1 MLKLLGKPNTFFISF
16 SSKPIMEVS
25 QKPVLKGGE
34 FIIKPTEAQDVFT
47 PADFT
52 EEQNYM
58 HQTCLDF
65 VQTEVQP
72 LLERLDNHE
81 EGLMRGLMEKAG
93 QLGLFGVSIPEQ
105 YGGLDMDFPTALRV
119 TEGVGG
125 GHSFPV
131 AFAAHTGIAMLPI
144 LYFGNEEQKAKYLP
158 GLTSGE
164 LMGAYCLTEPG
175 SGSDALS
182 AKTKAMP
189 TADGSGYVLN
199 GQKMWITN
207 GGFADVY
214 IVFAQVDGDK
224 FTGFIVERNTPGLS
238 LGNEEHKMGI
248 RGSSTRQVFLSDCTV
263 PKENV
268 LGEIGKGHLIAF
280 NVLNIGRIKL
290 AAACLGAT
298 KMAASLSVK
307 YANERVQFKLP
318 ISKFGAIRHKLAEQA
333 IRIYAVES
341 AIYRAGSDIFRME
354 QQLLAEGKGHNE
366 ALLGAARE
374 FAVECAILK
383 VEGSEV
389 LDYVVDE
396 GVQIYGGYGF
406 SADYP
411 MDRAY
416 RDSRINR
423 IFEGTNEINRMLAVD
438 MILKKGLKG
447 ELDLM
452 GPAQAVQQELLSI
465 PSLGE
470 SDDSLFAKE
479 KKIIANLKKAVL
491 MVAGTAVQKYTATL
505 AKEQEV
511 LMNIA
516 DMAIKTYTAESVLL
530 RVEKEMATKGEE
542 AMSRELD
549 MARVYLYDAVDLVD
563 KAAKDAIASM
573 TEGDE
578 QRLLAMG
585 LKRFTK
591 AELFNSKEARRRV
604 AAGLI
609 EANEYVY

>member
-1 MLKLLGKPNTFFISF
+1 
-16 SSKPIMEVS
+16 METTQQAS
-25 QKPVLKGGE
+25 LKGGE
-34 FIIKPTEAQDVFT
+34 FIIKPTDAQSVFT

-52 EEQNYM
+52 EEQVMM
-58 HQTCLDF
+58 HQTCIDF
-65 VQTEVQP
+65 VAAEVTP

-81 EGLMRGLMEKAG
+81 EGLMRGLMQKAG
-93 QLGLFGVSIPEQ
+93 ELGLFGVSIPEQ
-105 YGGLDMDFPTALRV
+105 FGGLDMDFTTALRV

-144 LYFGNEEQKAKYLP
+144 LYFGNDEQKAKYLP
-158 GLTSGE
+158 GLTDGS

-175 SGSDALS
+175 SGSDALG
-182 AKTKAMP
+182 AKTKAILNAEG
-189 TADGSGYVLN
+189 THYVLN

-207 GGFADVY
+207 AGFADVF
-214 IVFAQVDGDK
+214 IVFAQIDGDK
-224 FTGFIVERNTPGLS
+224 FTGFIVDKDTPGLT

-248 RGSSTRQVFLSDCTV
+248 KGSSTRQVFLTDAQV

-290 AAACLGAT
+290 AAACLGAA
-298 KMAASLSVK
+298 KGAATQSVK
-307 YANERVQFKLP
+307 YANERVQFKMP
-318 ISKFGAIRHKLAEQA
+318 ISKFGAIRYKLAQQA
-333 IRIYAVES
+333 IRLYAVES
-341 AIYRAGSDIFRME
+341 AIYRAGADIYRME
-354 QQLLAEGKGHNE
+354 QQLLAEGKGTNE

-396 GVQIYGGYGF
+396 GVQIFGGYGF

-423 IFEGTNEINRMLAVD
+423 IFEGTNEINRLLAVD

-447 ELDLM
+447 EIDLM
-452 GPAQAVQQELLSI
+452 GPAQAVQQELMSI
-465 PSLGE
+465 PSMSQDEETG
-470 SDDSLFAKE
+470 LFSKE
-479 KKIIANLKKAVL
+479 MKILANLKKVIL
-491 MVAGTAVQKYTATL
+491 MVAGSAVQKFTATL
-505 AKEQEV
+505 AKEQEL

-516 DMAIKTYTAESVLL
+516 DMSIKVYIAESTIL
-530 RVEKEMATKGEE
+530 RVEKEASVKGEE
-542 AMSRELD
+542 AMSVEAD
-549 MARVYLYDAVDLVD
+549 IARVYLADAVDLVE
-563 KAAKDAIASM
+563 KAAKDAIGSM
-573 TEGDE
+573 AEGDE
-578 QRLLAMG
+578 QRLLLMG

-591 AELFNSKEARRRV
+591 TELINVKESRRRI
-604 AAGLI
+604 AAKLI
-609 EANEYVY
+609 TANEYAV

>member
-1 MLKLLGKPNTFFISF
+1 
-16 SSKPIMEVS
+16 METTQQAS
-25 QKPVLKGGE
+25 LKGGE
-34 FIIKPTEAQDVFT
+34 FIIKPTDAQTVFT

-65 VQTEVQP
+65 VKAEVEP

-105 YGGLDMDFPTALRV
+105 YGGLDMDFTTALRV

-144 LYFGNEEQKAKYLP
+144 LYFGNDEQKAKYLP

-175 SGSDALS
+175 SGSDALG
-182 AKTKAMP
+182 AKTKAVLNAEG
-189 TADGSGYVLN
+189 THYVLN

-207 GGFADVY
+207 AGFADVF
-214 IVFAQVDGDK
+214 IVFAQIDGDK
-224 FTGFIVERNTPGLS
+224 FTGFIVEKGTPGLT

-248 RGSSTRQVFLSDCTV
+248 KGSSTRQVFLADALV
-263 PKENV
+263 PKENI

-318 ISKFGAIRHKLAEQA
+318 ISKFGAIRHKLAQQA

-341 AIYRAGSDIFRME
+341 AIYRAGSDIYRME
-354 QQLLAEGKGHNE
+354 QQLMAEGKGSNE

-374 FAVECAILK
+374 YAVECAILK

-396 GVQIYGGYGF
+396 GVQVYGGYGF

-423 IFEGTNEINRMLAVD
+423 IFEGTNEINRLLAVD

-447 ELDLM
+447 EIDLM
-452 GPAQAVQQELLSI
+452 GPAQAVQQELMSI
-465 PSLGE
+465 PSLSQDEETG
-470 SDDSLFAKE
+470 LFSKE
-479 KKIIANLKKAVL
+479 YKTIANLKKAVL
-491 MVAGTAVQKYTATL
+491 MVAGSAVQKFTATL
-505 AKEQEV
+505 AKEQEL

-516 DMAIKTYTAESVLL
+516 DMAIKTYIAESTLL
-530 RVEKEMATKGEE
+530 RVEKEAGVKGEE
-542 AMSRELD
+542 AMAAQID
-549 MARVYLYDAVDLVD
+549 IARVYLADAVDIVE
-563 KAAKDAIASM
+563 KAAKDAIGSM
-573 TEGDE
+573 AEGDE
-578 QRLLAMG
+578 QRLLLMG

-591 AELFNSKEARRRV
+591 TELLNVKESRRRI
-604 AAGLI
+604 AAKLI
-609 EANEYVY
+609 EANEYAF

>member
-1 MLKLLGKPNTFFISF
+1 
-16 SSKPIMEVS
+16 MEVTN
-25 QKPVLKGGE
+25 QLVKGGE
-34 FIIKPTEAQDVFT
+34 FIIKETDAQDVFT
-47 PADFT
+47 PADFS
-52 EEQNYM
+52 EEQNMM
-58 HQTCLDF
+58 HQTALDF
-65 VQTEVQP
+65 VEKEVQP

-105 YGGLDMDFPTALRV
+105 YGGLDMDFPTSLRV

-144 LYFGNEEQKAKYLP
+144 LYFGNDEQKAKYLP
-158 GLTSGE
+158 GLTNGE

-175 SGSDALS
+175 SGSDALG

-189 TADGSGYVLN
+189 TEDGEHYVLN

-207 GGFADVY
+207 GGFADVF

-224 FTGFIVERNTPGLS
+224 FTGFIVEKNTPGLS

-248 RGSSTRQVFLSDCTV
+248 KGSSTRQVFLSDVKV
-263 PKENV
+263 PKSAV

-280 NVLNIGRIKL
+280 NILNIGRIKL

-298 KMAASLSVK
+298 KMAATLSVK

-318 ISKFGAIRHKLAEQA
+318 ISKFGAIKYKLAQQA
-333 IRIYAVES
+333 VRIYAVES
-341 AIYRAGSDIFRME
+341 AIYRAGMDIFRME
-354 QQLLAEGKGHNE
+354 QELLSKGQSHNE

-438 MILKKGLKG
+438 MILKKAMKG

-452 GPAQAVQQELLSI
+452 GPAQAVQQELMAI
-465 PSLGE
+465 PDFNLEEETG
-470 SDDSLFAKE
+470 LFAAE
-479 KKIIANLKKAVL
+479 KKTIAKLKKAIL
-491 MVAGTAVQKYTATL
+491 MVAGTAVQKYMNSL

-516 DMAIKTYTAESVLL
+516 DMAIKVYTAESTLL
-530 RVEKEMATKGEE
+530 RVEKEAATKGEE
-542 AMSRELD
+542 AVSTQID
-549 MARVYLYDAVDLVD
+549 IARVYLYDTVDQVN
-563 KAAKDAIASM
+563 KFGKDAIGTM

-591 AELFNSKEARRRV
+591 ADLYNAKEARRRI
-604 AAGLI
+604 ADHLI
-609 EANEYVY
+609 AANEYTY

>member
-1 MLKLLGKPNTFFISF
+1 
-16 SSKPIMEVS
+16 MEVS
-25 QKPVLKGGE
+25 QKAVVKGGE
-34 FIIKPTEAQDVFT
+34 FIIKSTDAQDVFT
-47 PADFT
+47 PADFS
-52 EEQNYM
+52 EEQRLMY
-58 HQTCLDF
+58 QTCLDF
-65 VQTEVQP
+65 VAQEVTP

-93 QLGLFGVSIPEQ
+93 QQGLFGVSIPEQ
-105 YGGLDMDFPTALRV
+105 FGGLDMDFPTALRV

-131 AFAAHTGIAMLPI
+131 AFAAHTGIAMLPV
-144 LYFGNEEQKAKYLP
+144 LYFGNDAQKEKYLP
-158 GLTSGE
+158 GLTDGT

-175 SGSDALS
+175 SGSDALG
-182 AKTKAMP
+182 AKTKAVLNVEG
-189 TADGSGYVLN
+189 THYVLN

-207 GGFADVY
+207 AGFADVF
-214 IVFAQVDGDK
+214 IVFAKIDGEK
-224 FTGFIVERNTPGLS
+224 FTGFIVDKNTPGLS

-248 RGSSTRQVFLSDCTV
+248 KGSSTRQVFFSDAQV

-290 AAACLGAT
+290 AAACLGGA
-298 KMAASLSVK
+298 KGAAIQSVK

-318 ISKFGAIRHKLAEQA
+318 ISKFGAIRYKLAQQA
-333 IRIYAVES
+333 IRMYAVES
-341 AIYRAGSDIFRME
+341 AIYRAGDDIYRME
-354 QQLLAEGKGHNE
+354 QRLLAEGKGSNE

-374 FAVECAILK
+374 FAVECAMLK

-396 GVQIYGGYGF
+396 GVQIFGGYGF

-447 ELDLM
+447 EIDLM
-452 GPAQAVQQELLSI
+452 GPAQAVQQELLAI
-465 PSLGE
+465 PNMGE
-470 SDDSLFAKE
+470 SDDSLFAAE
-479 KKIIANLKKAVL
+479 KKAIAGLKKAIL
-491 MVAGTAVQKYTATL
+491 MVAGTAVQKYTTTL

-511 LMNIA
+511 LTNIA
-516 DMAIKTYTAESVLL
+516 DMAIKTYVAESTLL
-530 RVEKEMATKGEE
+530 RVEKETFVKGEE
-542 AMSRELD
+542 ALSRELD
-549 MARVYLYDAVDLVD
+549 MARVYLSDTIDLVE
-563 KAAKDAIASM
+563 KAGKEAIASM

-578 QRLLAMG
+578 QRLLSMG

-591 AELFNSKEARRRV
+591 ADLFNVKDARRRV

-609 EANEYVY
+609 EANDYIY

>member
-1 MLKLLGKPNTFFISF
+1 
-16 SSKPIMEVS
+16 MEATHHAV
-25 QKPVLKGGE
+25 KGGE
-34 FIIKPTEAQDVFT
+34 FIIKATEAQDVFT

-52 EEQNYM
+52 EEQNFMY
-58 HQTCLDF
+58 QTCLDF
-65 VQTEVQP
+65 VQAEVQP
-72 LLERLDNHE
+72 VLERLDNHE
-81 EGLMRGLMEKAG
+81 EGLMRSIMEKAG
-93 QLGLFGVSIPEQ
+93 GLGLFGVSVPEE
-105 YGGLDMDFPTALRV
+105 YGGLNMDFPTSLRV

-131 AFAAHTGIAMLPI
+131 AFAAHTGIALLPI
-144 LYFGNEEQKAKYLP
+144 LFFGNDEQKAKYLP
-158 GLTSGE
+158 GLTSGA

-175 SGSDALS
+175 SGSDALG
-182 AKTKAMP
+182 AKTKAVLNAEG
-189 TADGSGYVLN
+189 THYVLN

-207 GGFADVY
+207 AGFADVF
-214 IVFAQVDGDK
+214 IVFAKIDGEQ
-224 FTGFIVERNTPGLS
+224 FTGFIVEKNTPGLS

-248 RGSSTRQVFLSDCTV
+248 KGSSTRQVFLSDALV

-307 YANERVQFKLP
+307 YANERMQFKLP

-341 AIYRAGSDIFRME
+341 AIYRAGMDIHNTE

-389 LDYVVDE
+389 LDFVVDE

-452 GPAQAVQQELLSI
+452 GPAQAVQQELMAI
-465 PSLGE
+465 PSFGE
-470 SDDSLFAKE
+470 SDDAPFAAE

-491 MVAGTAVQKYTATL
+491 MVAGTAVQKYMNSL

-516 DMAIKTYTAESVLL
+516 DMAIKTYVAESTLL
-530 RVEKEMATKGEE
+530 RVEKEIATKGEE

-549 MARVYLYDAVDLVD
+549 MARVYLYDAVDLVE
-563 KAAKDAIASM
+563 KAGKDAIASM
-573 TEGDE
+573 AEGDE

-591 AELFNSKEARRRV
+591 AELFNSKEARRRI

>member
-1 MLKLLGKPNTFFISF
+1 
-16 SSKPIMEVS
+16 MEVTQQAS
-25 QKPVLKGGE
+25 LKGGE
-34 FIIKPTEAQDVFT
+34 FIIKPTDAQSVFT

-52 EEQNYM
+52 EEQNMM
-58 HQTCLDF
+58 HQTCIDF
-65 VQTEVQP
+65 VQTEVTP

-93 QLGLFGVSIPEQ
+93 QLGLFGVSVPEQ
-105 YGGLDMDFPTALRV
+105 FGGLDMDFPTALRV

-131 AFAAHTGIAMLPI
+131 AFAAHTGIALLPI
-144 LYFGNEEQKAKYLP
+144 LYFGNDEQKAKYLP
-158 GLTSGE
+158 GLTDGT

-175 SGSDALS
+175 SGSDALG
-182 AKTKAMP
+182 AKTKAILNAEG
-189 TADGSGYVLN
+189 THYVLN

-207 GGFADVY
+207 AGFADVF
-214 IVFAQVDGDK
+214 IVFAQIDGDK
-224 FTGFIVERNTPGLS
+224 FTGFIVERSTPGLS

-248 RGSSTRQVFLSDCTV
+248 KGSSTRQVFLTDAQV

-290 AAACLGAT
+290 AAACLGAA
-298 KMAASLSVK
+298 KGAATQSVQ
-307 YANERVQFKLP
+307 YANERVQFKMP
-318 ISKFGAIRHKLAEQA
+318 ISKFGAIRYKLAQQA
-333 IRIYAVES
+333 IRLYAVES
-341 AIYRAGSDIFRME
+341 AIYRAGADIYRME
-354 QQLLAEGKGHNE
+354 QQLMAEGKGSNE

-374 FAVECAILK
+374 FAVECALLK

-423 IFEGTNEINRMLAVD
+423 IFEGTNEINRLLAVD

-447 ELDLM
+447 EIDLM

-465 PSLGE
+465 PSMSQDEETG
-470 SDDSLFAKE
+470 LFSKE
-479 KKIIANLKKAVL
+479 LKTIANLKKAIL
-491 MVAGTAVQKYTATL
+491 MVAGSAVQKFTATL
-505 AKEQEV
+505 AKEQEL

-516 DMAIKTYTAESVLL
+516 DMSIKVYIAESTLL
-530 RVEKEMATKGEE
+530 RVEKEASAKGEE
-542 AMSRELD
+542 AMAVEAD
-549 MARVYLYDAVDLVD
+549 IARVYLADAVDIVE
-563 KAAKDAIASM
+563 KAAKDAIGSM
-573 TEGDE
+573 AEGDE
-578 QRLLAMG
+578 QRLLLMG

-591 AELFNSKEARRRV
+591 TELLNVKESRRRI
-604 AAGLI
+604 AAKLI
-609 EANEYVY
+609 TANEYAV

>member
-1 MLKLLGKPNTFFISF
+1 
-16 SSKPIMEVS
+16 MEVS
-25 QKPVLKGGE
+25 NKLRKGGE
-34 FIIKPTEAQDVFT
+34 FIIKETDAQDVFT
-47 PADFT
+47 PAEFT
-52 EEQNYM
+52 EEQNMMY
-58 HQTCLDF
+58 QTCLDF
-65 VQTEVQP
+65 VTSEVYP
-72 LLERLDNHE
+72 LLDRLDNHE
-81 EGLMRGLMEKAG
+81 EGLMAGLMKKAG
-93 QLGLFGVSIPEQ
+93 ELGLFGVSMPAE
-105 YGGLDMDFPTALRV
+105 YGGYDMDFNTALRV

-144 LYFGNEEQKAKYLP
+144 LYFGNEEQKTKYLP
-158 GLTSGE
+158 KLTSGE
-164 LMGAYCLTEPG
+164 WAGAYCLTEPG
-175 SGSDALS
+175 SGSDALG
-182 AKTKAMP
+182 AKTKAIL
-189 TADGSGYVLN
+189 TEDGQSYVLN

-207 GGFADVY
+207 AGFAEVF

-224 FTGFIVERNTPGLS
+224 FTGFIVERNTPGLTF
-238 LGNEEHKMGI
+238 GPEEHKMGI
-248 RGSSTRQVFLSDCTV
+248 RGSSTRQVFLSDVTV

-280 NVLNIGRIKL
+280 NILNIGRIKL
-290 AAACLGAT
+290 AAACLGAS
-298 KMAASLSVK
+298 KMALNLSIK

-333 IRIYAVES
+333 IRVYAAES
-341 AIYRAGSDIFRME
+341 AIYRAGMDIYRME
-354 QQLLAEGKGHNE
+354 QELLSQGKSSNE

-374 FAVECAILK
+374 FAVECAMLK

-389 LDYVVDE
+389 LDFVCDE
-396 GVQIYGGYGF
+396 GVQIFGGYGF

-452 GPAQAVQQELLSI
+452 GPAQAVQQELLAI
-465 PSLGE
+465 PDFAE
-470 SDDSLFAKE
+470 ADDSLFGAE
-479 KKIIANLKKAVL
+479 KKIIANLKKAIL
-491 MVAGTAVQKYTATL
+491 MVAGTAVQKYMNSL

-516 DMAIKTYTAESVLL
+516 DMSIKVYTAESTLL
-530 RVEKEMATKGEE
+530 RVEKEISLKNEGAL
-542 AMSRELD
+542 ANQID
-549 MARVYLYDAVDLVD
+549 IARVYLADTIDLVT
-563 KAAKDAIASM
+563 KSAKDAIAAM

-578 QRLLAMG
+578 QRLLATG

-591 AELFNSKEARRRV
+591 AELFNTKEARRRI
-604 AAGLI
+604 AAAMI

>member
-1 MLKLLGKPNTFFISF
+1 
-16 SSKPIMEVS
+16 MEVTN
-25 QKPVLKGGE
+25 KLTKGGE
-34 FIIKPTEAQDVFT
+34 FIIKETDAQEVFT
-47 PADFT
+47 PAEFS
-52 EEQNYM
+52 EEQRMMY
-58 HQTCLDF
+58 QTCLDF
-65 VQTEVQP
+65 VQTEVDP

-81 EGLMRGLMEKAG
+81 EGLLEGLMKKAG
-93 QLGLFGVSIPEQ
+93 ELGLFGVSIPEQ
-105 YGGLDMDFPTALRV
+105 YGGYDMDFNTALLV

-131 AFAAHTGIAMLPI
+131 AFAAHTGIGMLPI
-144 LYFGNEEQKAKYLP
+144 LYFGTQEQKDKYIP
-158 GLTSGE
+158 KLTSGE
-164 LMGAYCLTEPG
+164 WLGAYCLTEPG
-175 SGSDALS
+175 SGSDALGARS
-182 AKTKAMP
+182 KAVL
-189 TADGSGYVLN
+189 TEDGQSYVLN

-207 GGFADVY
+207 AGFAHVF

-224 FTGFIVERNTPGLS
+224 FTGFIVERGTPGLS
-238 LGNEEHKMGI
+238 FGNEEHKMGI
-248 RGSSTRQVFLSDCTV
+248 KGSSTRQVFLSDVKV

-280 NVLNIGRIKL
+280 NILNIGRIKL

-298 KMAASLSVK
+298 KRVVATSVK
-307 YANERVQFKLP
+307 YANERIQFKLP
-318 ISKFGAIRHKLAEQA
+318 ISKFGAIKYKLAQQA
-333 IRIYAVES
+333 IRTYAVES
-341 AIYRAGSDIFRME
+341 AIYRAGMDIYRME
-354 QQLLAEGKGHNE
+354 QELLSQGQSHNE

-438 MILKKGLKG
+438 MILKKAMKG

-452 GPAQAVQQELLSI
+452 GPAQAVQQELMAI
-465 PSLGE
+465 PDFSTEEETG
-470 SDDSLFAKE
+470 LFAAE
-479 KKIIANLKKAVL
+479 KKTLQKLKKAIL
-491 MVAGTAVQKYTATL
+491 MVAGTAVQKYMNSL

-516 DMAIKTYTAESVLL
+516 DMAIKVYTAESTLL
-530 RVEKEMATKGEE
+530 RVEKEAGTKGEE
-542 AMSRELD
+542 AVANQID
-549 MARVYLYDAVDLVD
+549 IARVYLYDTVDLVN
-563 KAAKDAIASM
+563 KAGKDAIASM

-591 AELFNSKEARRRV
+591 ADLFNAKEARRRI
-604 AAGLI
+604 ADAMI
-609 EANEYVY
+609 QANDYVY

>member
-1 MLKLLGKPNTFFISF
+1 
-16 SSKPIMEVS
+16 MEVTN
-25 QKPVLKGGE
+25 KLVKGGE
-34 FIIKPTEAQDVFT
+34 FIIKPTDAHDVFT
-47 PADFT
+47 PADFS
-52 EEQNYM
+52 EEQNMM
-58 HQTCLDF
+58 HQTALDF
-65 VQTEVQP
+65 VEKEVQP

-81 EGLMRGLMEKAG
+81 EGLMRSLMEKAG
-93 QLGLFGVSIPEQ
+93 ELGLFGVSIPEE
-105 YGGLDMDFPTALRV
+105 YGGLNMDFPTSLRV

-144 LYFGNEEQKAKYLP
+144 LYFGTEEQKQKYLP

-175 SGSDALS
+175 SGSDALG
-182 AKTKAMP
+182 AKTKAVL
-189 TADGSGYVLN
+189 TEDGEHYVLN

-207 GGFADVY
+207 GGFADVFV
-214 IVFAQVDGDK
+214 VFAKIDGEQ
-224 FTGFIVERNTPGLS
+224 FTGFIVEKTNPGLS

-248 RGSSTRQVFLSDCTV
+248 KGSSTRQVFLSDCKV
-263 PKENV
+263 PKSAV

-280 NVLNIGRIKL
+280 NILNIGRIKL
-290 AAACLGAT
+290 AAACLGAS
-298 KMAASLSVK
+298 KMAATLSVK

-318 ISKFGAIRHKLAEQA
+318 ISKFGAIKYKLAEQA

-341 AIYRAGSDIFRME
+341 AIYRGGMDIARME
-354 QQLLAEGKGHNE
+354 QELLGKGLSHNE

-396 GVQIYGGYGF
+396 GVQVYGGYGF

-452 GPAQAVQQELLSI
+452 GPAQAVQQELMAI
-465 PSLGE
+465 PDFGGDE
-470 SDDSLFAKE
+470 DNSLFAAE
-479 KKIIANLKKAVL
+479 LRTIAKLKKAIL
-491 MVAGTAVQKYTATL
+491 MVAGTAVQKYMNSL

-516 DMAIKTYTAESVLL
+516 DMAIKVYTAESTIL
-530 RVEKEMATKGEE
+530 RVQKEAGVKGEE
-542 AMSRELD
+542 AVAQQID
-549 MARVYLYDAVDLVD
+549 IARVYLSDTVDNVN
-563 KAAKDAIASM
+563 KFGKEAIASM

-578 QRLLAMG
+578 QRLLALG

-591 AELFNSKEARRRV
+591 ADLFNAKDARRRIADV
-604 AAGLI
+604 LI
-609 EANEYVY
+609 QANEYAF

>member
-1 MLKLLGKPNTFFISF
+1 
-16 SSKPIMEVS
+16 MEVTN
-25 QKPVLKGGE
+25 KLTKGGE
-34 FIIKPTEAQDVFT
+34 FIIKETDAQEVFT
-47 PADFT
+47 PAEFS
-52 EEQNYM
+52 EEQRMMY
-58 HQTCLDF
+58 QTCLDF
-65 VQTEVQP
+65 VQTEVDP

-81 EGLMRGLMEKAG
+81 EGLLEGLMKKAG
-93 QLGLFGVSIPEQ
+93 ELGLFGVSIPEQ
-105 YGGLDMDFPTALRV
+105 YGGYDMDFNTALLV

-131 AFAAHTGIAMLPI
+131 AFAAHTGIGMLPI
-144 LYFGNEEQKAKYLP
+144 LYFGTQEQKDKYIP
-158 GLTSGE
+158 KLTSGE
-164 LMGAYCLTEPG
+164 WLGAYCLTEPG
-175 SGSDALS
+175 SGSDALGARS
-182 AKTKAMP
+182 KAVL
-189 TADGSGYVLN
+189 TEDGESYVLN

-207 GGFADVY
+207 AGFAHVF

-224 FTGFIVERNTPGLS
+224 FTGFIVERGTPGLS
-238 LGNEEHKMGI
+238 FGNEEHKMGI
-248 RGSSTRQVFLSDCTV
+248 KGSSTRQVFLSDV
-263 PKENV
+263 KIPKENV

-280 NVLNIGRIKL
+280 NILNIGRIKL

-298 KMAASLSVK
+298 KRVVATSVK
-307 YANERVQFKLP
+307 YANERIQFKLP
-318 ISKFGAIRHKLAEQA
+318 ISKFGAIKYKLAQQA
-333 IRIYAVES
+333 IRTYAVES
-341 AIYRAGSDIFRME
+341 AIYRAGMDIHRME
-354 QQLLAEGKGHNE
+354 QELLSQGQSHNE

-438 MILKKGLKG
+438 MILKKAMKG

-452 GPAQAVQQELLSI
+452 GPAQAVQQELMAI
-465 PSLGE
+465 PDFNTEEETG
-470 SDDSLFAKE
+470 LFAAE
-479 KKIIANLKKAVL
+479 KKTLQKLKKAIL
-491 MVAGTAVQKYTATL
+491 MVAGTAVQKYMNSL

-516 DMAIKTYTAESVLL
+516 DMAIKVYTAESTLL
-530 RVEKEMATKGEE
+530 RVEKEAGTKGEE
-542 AMSRELD
+542 AVANQID
-549 MARVYLYDAVDLVD
+549 IARVYLYDTVDLVN
-563 KAAKDAIASM
+563 KAGKDAIASM

-591 AELFNSKEARRRV
+591 ADLFNAKEARRRI
-604 AAGLI
+604 ADAMI
-609 EANEYVY
+609 QANDYVY

>member
-1 MLKLLGKPNTFFISF
+1 
-16 SSKPIMEVS
+16 MEVT
-25 QKPVLKGGE
+25 QNAAAKGGE
-34 FIIKPTEAQDVFT
+34 FIIKQTDAQSVFT
-47 PADFT
+47 PADFN
-52 EEQNYM
+52 EEQNMM

-65 VQTEVQP
+65 VAQEVMP
-72 LLERLDNHE
+72 LVERLDNHE

-93 QLGLFGVSIPEQ
+93 QLGLFGVSVPAE
-105 YGGLDMDFPTALRV
+105 YGGLDMDFPTSLRV

-125 GHSFPV
+125 GPSFPV
-131 AFAAHTGIAMLPI
+131 AFAAHTGIALLPI
-144 LYFGNEEQKAKYLP
+144 LFFGNEEQKKKYVP
-158 GLTSGE
+158 GLTDGT

-175 SGSDALS
+175 SGSDALG
-182 AKTKAMP
+182 AKTKAVLNAEG
-189 TADGSGYVLN
+189 THYVLN

-207 GGFADVY
+207 AGFADVF

-224 FTGFIVERNTPGLS
+224 FTGFIVEKNTPGLS

-248 RGSSTRQVFLSDCTV
+248 KGSSTRQVFLSDCQV

-290 AAACLGAT
+290 AAACLGAS
-298 KMAASLSVK
+298 KMAATLSVK

-318 ISKFGAIRHKLAEQA
+318 ISKFGAIRHKLAQQA
-333 IRIYAVES
+333 IRIYAAES
-341 AIYRAGSDIFRME
+341 AIYRAGMDISRME
-354 QQLLAEGKGHNE
+354 HQLLAEGKSYNE

-423 IFEGTNEINRMLAVD
+423 IFEGTNEINRLLAVD

-452 GPAQAVQQELLSI
+452 GPAQAVQQELMSI
-465 PSLGE
+465 PSMGE
-470 SDDSLFAKE
+470 ADDSPFAAE
-479 KKIIANLKKAVL
+479 KKIIANLKKAVM
-491 MVAGTAVQKYTATL
+491 MVAGTAVQKYMNSL

-516 DMAIKTYTAESVLL
+516 DMAIKTYTAESTLL
-530 RVEKEMATKGEE
+530 RVEKEIGLKGEE
-542 AMSRELD
+542 ALSRELD
-549 MARVYLYDAVDLVD
+549 MARVYLYDTIDIVE
-563 KAAKDAIASM
+563 KAGKDAIASM

-591 AELFNSKEARRRV
+591 AELFNTKEARRRI

-609 EANEYVY
+609 EANEYMY

>member
-1 MLKLLGKPNTFFISF
+1 
-16 SSKPIMEVS
+16 MEVTQQAS
-25 QKPVLKGGE
+25 LKGGE
-34 FIIKPTEAQDVFT
+34 FIIKPTDAQSVFT

-52 EEQNYM
+52 EEQVMM
-58 HQTCLDF
+58 HQTCIDF
-65 VQTEVQP
+65 VAAEVTP
-72 LLERLDNHE
+72 LLDRLDNHE

-105 YGGLDMDFPTALRV
+105 FGGLDMDFPTALRV
-119 TEGVGG
+119 TEGLGG

-144 LYFGNEEQKAKYLP
+144 LYFGNDEQKAKYLP
-158 GLTSGE
+158 GLTDGT
-164 LMGAYCLTEPG
+164 LMGSYCLTEPG

-182 AKTKAMP
+182 AKTKAVLN
-189 TADGSGYVLN
+189 TEGTHYVLN

-207 GGFADVY
+207 GGFADVF

-224 FTGFIVERNTPGLS
+224 FTGFIVDRDTPGLS

-248 RGSSTRQVFLSDCTV
+248 KGSSTRQVFLSDCTV

-298 KMAASLSVK
+298 KMAATLSVK
-307 YANERVQFKLP
+307 YANERVQFKMP
-318 ISKFGAIRHKLAEQA
+318 ISKFGAIRYKLAQQA

-341 AIYRAGSDIFRME
+341 AIYRAGSDIYRME
-354 QQLLAEGKGHNE
+354 QQLLAEGKGTNE

-396 GVQIYGGYGF
+396 GVQIYGGYGY

-423 IFEGTNEINRMLAVD
+423 IFEGTNEINRLLAVD

-447 ELDLM
+447 EIDLM

-465 PSLGE
+465 PSMSQDEE
-470 SDDSLFAKE
+470 SGLFSKE
-479 KKIIANLKKAVL
+479 MKTIANLKKAIL
-491 MVAGTAVQKYTATL
+491 MVAGSAVQKFTATL
-505 AKEQEV
+505 AKEQEL

-516 DMAIKTYTAESVLL
+516 DMSIKVYIAESTLL
-530 RVEKEMATKGEE
+530 RVEKEASSKGEE
-542 AMSRELD
+542 AMAVEAD
-549 MARVYLYDAVDLVD
+549 IARVYLSDAVDTVE
-563 KAAKDAIASM
+563 KAAKDAIGSM
-573 TEGDE
+573 AEGDE
-578 QRLLAMG
+578 QRLLLMG

-591 AELFNSKEARRRV
+591 TELLNVKEARRRI
-604 AAGLI
+604 AAKLI
-609 EANEYVY
+609 TANEYAV

>member
-1 MLKLLGKPNTFFISF
+1 
-16 SSKPIMEVS
+16 MEVS
-25 QKPVLKGGE
+25 QKAVVKGGE
-34 FIIKPTEAQDVFT
+34 FIIKPTDAQDVFT
-47 PADFT
+47 PADFS
-52 EEQNYM
+52 EEQRLM

-65 VQTEVQP
+65 VAQEVTP

-93 QLGLFGVSIPEQ
+93 QQGLFGVSIPEQ
-105 YGGLDMDFPTALRV
+105 FGGLDMDFPTALRV

-144 LYFGNEEQKAKYLP
+144 LYFGTDAQKEKYLP
-158 GLTSGE
+158 GLTDGT

-175 SGSDALS
+175 SGSDALG
-182 AKTKAMP
+182 AKTKAVLNAEG
-189 TADGSGYVLN
+189 THYVLN

-207 GGFADVY
+207 AGFADVF
-214 IVFAQVDGDK
+214 IVFAKIDGEQ
-224 FTGFIVERNTPGLS
+224 FTGFIVDKNTPGLS

-248 RGSSTRQVFLSDCTV
+248 RGSSTRQVFFSDAQV

-290 AAACLGAT
+290 AAACLGGA
-298 KMAASLSVK
+298 KGAAIQSIK

-318 ISKFGAIRHKLAEQA
+318 ISKFGAIRYKLAQQA
-333 IRIYAVES
+333 IRMYAVES
-341 AIYRAGSDIFRME
+341 AIYRAGDDIYRME
-354 QQLLAEGKGHNE
+354 QRLLAEGKGSNE

-374 FAVECAILK
+374 FAVECAMLK

-396 GVQIYGGYGF
+396 GVQIFGGYGF

-447 ELDLM
+447 EIDLM
-452 GPAQAVQQELLSI
+452 GPAQAVQQELLAI
-465 PSLGE
+465 PSMGE
-470 SDDSLFAKE
+470 SDDSPFAAE
-479 KKIIANLKKAVL
+479 KKAIAGLKKAIL
-491 MVAGTAVQKYTATL
+491 MVAGTAVQKYMNSL

-511 LMNIA
+511 LTNIA
-516 DMAIKTYTAESVLL
+516 DMAIKTYVAESTLL
-530 RVEKEMATKGEE
+530 RVEKEIAAKGEE
-542 AMSRELD
+542 TLSRELD
-549 MARVYLYDAVDLVD
+549 MARVYLSDTIDIVERAG
-563 KAAKDAIASM
+563 KEAIASM

-578 QRLLAMG
+578 QRLLSMG

-591 AELFNSKEARRRV
+591 ADLFNVKDARRRV

-609 EANEYVY
+609 EANDYIY

>member
-1 MLKLLGKPNTFFISF
+1 
-16 SSKPIMEVS
+16 MEVTN
-25 QKPVLKGGE
+25 KLVKGGE
-34 FIIKPTEAQDVFT
+34 FIIKETAAQDVFT
-47 PADFT
+47 PADFS
-52 EEQNYM
+52 EEQNMM
-58 HQTCLDF
+58 HQTALDF
-65 VQTEVQP
+65 VEKEVQP

-93 QLGLFGVSIPEQ
+93 ELGLFGVSIPEQ
-105 YGGLDMDFPTALRV
+105 YGGLDMDFTTSLRV

-144 LYFGNEEQKAKYLP
+144 LYFGNEDQKAKYLP

-175 SGSDALS
+175 SGSDALG

-189 TADGSGYVLN
+189 TEDGEHYVLN

-207 GGFADVY
+207 GGFADVF

-248 RGSSTRQVFLSDCTV
+248 KGSSTRQVFLSDVKV
-263 PKENV
+263 PKSAV

-280 NVLNIGRIKL
+280 NILNIGRIKL

-298 KMAASLSVK
+298 KMAATLSVK

-318 ISKFGAIRHKLAEQA
+318 ISKFGAIKYKLAQQA
-333 IRIYAVES
+333 VRIYAVES
-341 AIYRAGSDIFRME
+341 AIYRAGMDIARME
-354 QQLLAEGKGHNE
+354 QELLAKGQSHNE

-396 GVQIYGGYGF
+396 GVQVYGGYGF

-438 MILKKGLKG
+438 MILKKAMKG

-452 GPAQAVQQELLSI
+452 GPAQAVQQELMAI
-465 PSLGE
+465 PDFNLEEETG
-470 SDDSLFAKE
+470 LFAAE
-479 KKIIANLKKAVL
+479 KKTIQKLKKAIL
-491 MVAGTAVQKYTATL
+491 MVAGTAVQKYMNSL

-516 DMAIKTYTAESVLL
+516 DMAIKVYTAESTLL
-530 RVEKEMATKGEE
+530 RVEKEAGVKGEE
-542 AMSRELD
+542 ALATQID
-549 MARVYLYDAVDLVD
+549 IARVYLYDTVDLVN
-563 KAAKDAIASM
+563 KFGKDAIASM

-591 AELFNSKEARRRV
+591 ADLYNAKDARRRIADV
-604 AAGLI
+604 LI
-609 EANEYVY
+609 AANEYVY

>member
-1 MLKLLGKPNTFFISF
+1 
-16 SSKPIMEVS
+16 MEVS
-25 QKPVLKGGE
+25 QKAVVKGGE

-47 PADFT
+47 PADFS
-52 EEQNYM
+52 EEQRLMY
-58 HQTCLDF
+58 QTCLDF
-65 VQTEVQP
+65 VAQEVTP

-81 EGLMRGLMEKAG
+81 EGLMRGLMVKAG
-93 QLGLFGVSIPEQ
+93 QQGLFGVSIPEQ
-105 YGGLDMDFPTALRV
+105 FGGLDMDFPTALRV

-144 LYFGNEEQKAKYLP
+144 LYFGTDAQKEKYLP
-158 GLTSGE
+158 GLTDGT

-175 SGSDALS
+175 SGSDALG
-182 AKTKAMP
+182 AKTKAVLNAEG
-189 TADGSGYVLN
+189 THYVLN

-207 GGFADVY
+207 AGFADVF
-214 IVFAQVDGDK
+214 IVFAKIDGEQ
-224 FTGFIVERNTPGLS
+224 FTGFIVDKNTPGLS

-248 RGSSTRQVFLSDCTV
+248 KGSSTRQVFFSDAQV

-290 AAACLGAT
+290 AAACLGGA
-298 KMAASLSVK
+298 KGAAIQSIK

-318 ISKFGAIRHKLAEQA
+318 ISKFGAIRYKLAQQA
-333 IRIYAVES
+333 IRMYAVES
-341 AIYRAGSDIFRME
+341 AIYRAGDDIYRME
-354 QQLLAEGKGHNE
+354 QRLLAEGKGSNE

-374 FAVECAILK
+374 FAVECAMLK

-396 GVQIYGGYGF
+396 GVQIFGGYGF

-452 GPAQAVQQELLSI
+452 GPAQAVQQELLAL
-465 PSLGE
+465 PGTGE
-470 SDDSLFAKE
+470 SDDSAFAAE
-479 KKIIANLKKAVL
+479 KKIIANLKKAIL

-516 DMAIKTYTAESVLL
+516 DMSIKTYVAESALL
-530 RVEKEMATKGEE
+530 RVEKEIATKGEG
-542 AMSRELD
+542 ALSRELD
-549 MARVYLYDAVDLVD
+549 MARVYLSDTIDIVE
-563 KAAKDAIASM
+563 KAAKEAIASM

-578 QRLLAMG
+578 QRLLVMG
-585 LKRFTK
+585 LRRFTK
-591 AELFNSKEARRRV
+591 ADLFNVKDARRRV

-609 EANEYVY
+609 EANDYIY

>member
-1 MLKLLGKPNTFFISF
+1 
-16 SSKPIMEVS
+16 MEVS
-25 QKPVLKGGE
+25 NKPVVKGGE

-47 PADFT
+47 PADFS
-52 EEQNYM
+52 EEQNMMY
-58 HQTCLDF
+58 QTCLDF
-65 VQTEVQP
+65 VATEVYP

-93 QLGLFGVSIPEQ
+93 QLGLFGVSVPEQ
-105 YGGLDMDFPTALRV
+105 FGGLDMDFPTALRV

-131 AFAAHTGIAMLPI
+131 AFAAHTGIALLPI
-144 LYFGNEEQKAKYLP
+144 LYFGTDAQKQQYIP
-158 GLTSGE
+158 GLTNGT

-175 SGSDALS
+175 SGSDALG
-182 AKTKAMP
+182 AKTKAVLNAEG
-189 TADGSGYVLN
+189 THYVLN

-207 GGFADVY
+207 AGFADVY
-214 IVFAQVDGDK
+214 IVFAKIDGDK
-224 FTGFIVERNTPGLS
+224 FTGFIVDRDTPGLS

-248 RGSSTRQVFLSDCTV
+248 KGSSTRQVFLTDAQV

-290 AAACLGAT
+290 AAACLGGA
-298 KMAASLSVK
+298 KMAANHSVK

-318 ISKFGAIRHKLAEQA
+318 IAKFGAIRFKLAQQA
-333 IRIYAVES
+333 IRMYAVES
-341 AIYRAGSDIFRME
+341 AIYRAGDDIYRME
-354 QQLLAEGKGHNE
+354 QQLMAEGKNANE

-374 FAVECAILK
+374 FAVECAMLK

-389 LDYVVDE
+389 LDYVTDE
-396 GVQIYGGYGF
+396 GVQIFGGYGF

-438 MILKKGLKG
+438 MILKKGMKG

-452 GPAQAVQQELLSI
+452 GPAQAVQQELLAI
-465 PSLGE
+465 PSMGE
-470 SDDSLFAKE
+470 SDDSPFAAE
-479 KKIIANLKKAVL
+479 KKIIAGLKKAIL
-491 MVAGTAVQKYTATL
+491 MVAGTAVQKYMNSL

-516 DMAIKTYTAESVLL
+516 DMSIKTYVAESTLL
-530 RVEKEMATKGEE
+530 RVEKEIAAKGEE
-542 AMSRELD
+542 ALSRQLD
-549 MARVYLYDAVDLVD
+549 MARVYLSDTIDQVEHFG
-563 KAAKDAIASM
+563 KEAIASM

-578 QRLLAMG
+578 QRLLAIG

-591 AELFNSKEARRRV
+591 PDMFNVKDARRRV

-609 EANEYVY
+609 EANEYCY

>member
-1 MLKLLGKPNTFFISF
+1 
-16 SSKPIMEVS
+16 MEVTN
-25 QKPVLKGGE
+25 KLVKGGE
-34 FIIKPTEAQDVFT
+34 FIIKETDAQDVFT
-47 PADFT
+47 PADFS
-52 EEQNYM
+52 EEQNMM
-58 HQTCLDF
+58 HQTALEF
-65 VQTEVQP
+65 VEKEVQP
-72 LLERLDNHE
+72 LLERLDDHE

-93 QLGLFGVSIPEQ
+93 ELGLFGVSIPEQ
-105 YGGLDMDFPTALRV
+105 YGGLDMDFTTSLRV

-144 LYFGNEEQKAKYLP
+144 LYFGNDEQKNKYLP
-158 GLTSGE
+158 GLTNGE

-175 SGSDALS
+175 SGSDALG
-182 AKTKAMP
+182 AKTKAIP
-189 TADGSGYVLN
+189 TEDGEHYVLN

-207 GGFADVY
+207 GGFADVF

-224 FTGFIVERNTPGLS
+224 FTGFIVERDTPGLS

-248 RGSSTRQVFLSDCTV
+248 KGSSTRQVFLSDVKV
-263 PKENV
+263 PKSAV

-280 NVLNIGRIKL
+280 NILNIGRIKL

-298 KMAASLSVK
+298 KMASTLSIK

-318 ISKFGAIRHKLAEQA
+318 ISKFGAIKFKLAQQA
-333 IRIYAVES
+333 VRIYAVES
-341 AIYRAGSDIFRME
+341 AIYRAGMDIARME
-354 QQLLAEGKGHNE
+354 QELLAKGQSHNE

-374 FAVECAILK
+374 FAVECAMLK

-396 GVQIYGGYGF
+396 GVQVYGGYGF

-438 MILKKGLKG
+438 MILKKAMKG

-452 GPAQAVQQELLSI
+452 GPAQAVQQELMAI
-465 PSLGE
+465 PDFNLEEETG
-470 SDDSLFAKE
+470 LFAVE
-479 KKIIANLKKAVL
+479 KKTIGKLKKAIL
-491 MVAGTAVQKYTATL
+491 MVAGTAVQKYMNSL

-516 DMAIKTYTAESVLL
+516 DMAIKVYTAESTLL
-530 RVEKEMATKGEE
+530 RVEKEAGVKGEE
-542 AMSRELD
+542 ALATQID
-549 MARVYLYDAVDLVD
+549 IARVYLYDTVDQVN
-563 KAAKDAIASM
+563 KFGKDAIGTM

-591 AELFNSKEARRRV
+591 ADLYNAKEARRRIADV
-604 AAGLI
+604 LI
-609 EANEYVY
+609 AANEYAY

>member
-1 MLKLLGKPNTFFISF
+1 
-16 SSKPIMEVS
+16 MEVTQQAS
-25 QKPVLKGGE
+25 LKGGE
-34 FIIKPTEAQDVFT
+34 FIIKPTDAQSVFT

-52 EEQNYM
+52 EEQVMM
-58 HQTCLDF
+58 HQTCIDF
-65 VQTEVQP
+65 VAAEVTP
-72 LLERLDNHE
+72 LLDRLDNHE

-105 YGGLDMDFPTALRV
+105 FGGLDMDFPTALRV
-119 TEGVGG
+119 TEGLGG

-144 LYFGNEEQKAKYLP
+144 LYFGNDEQKAKYLP
-158 GLTSGE
+158 GLTDGT
-164 LMGAYCLTEPG
+164 LMGSYCLTEPG

-182 AKTKAMP
+182 AKTKAVLNAEG
-189 TADGSGYVLN
+189 THYVLN

-207 GGFADVY
+207 AGFADVF
-214 IVFAQVDGDK
+214 IVFAQIDGDK

-248 RGSSTRQVFLSDCTV
+248 KGSSTRQVFLSDAQV

-298 KMAASLSVK
+298 KMAATLSVK
-307 YANERVQFKLP
+307 YANERVQFKMP
-318 ISKFGAIRHKLAEQA
+318 IAKFGAIRYKLAQQA

-341 AIYRAGSDIFRME
+341 AIYRAGSDIYRME
-354 QQLLAEGKGHNE
+354 QQLMAEGKGSNE

-396 GVQIYGGYGF
+396 GVQIYGGYGY

-423 IFEGTNEINRMLAVD
+423 IFEGTNEINRLLAVD

-447 ELDLM
+447 EIDLM

-465 PSLGE
+465 PSMSQDEETG
-470 SDDSLFAKE
+470 LFSKE
-479 KKIIANLKKAVL
+479 MKTIANLKKAIL
-491 MVAGTAVQKYTATL
+491 MIAGSAVQKFTATL
-505 AKEQEV
+505 AKEQEL

-516 DMAIKTYTAESVLL
+516 DMSIKVYIAESTLL
-530 RVEKEMATKGEE
+530 RVEKEASSKGEE
-542 AMSRELD
+542 AMAVEAD
-549 MARVYLYDAVDLVD
+549 IARVYLSDAVDIVE
-563 KAAKDAIASM
+563 KAGKDAIGSM
-573 TEGDE
+573 AEGDE
-578 QRLLAMG
+578 QRLLLMG

-591 AELFNSKEARRRV
+591 TELLNVKESRRRI
-604 AAGLI
+604 AAKLI
-609 EANEYVY
+609 ADNEYSL

>member
-1 MLKLLGKPNTFFISF
+1 
-16 SSKPIMEVS
+16 MEVTN
-25 QKPVLKGGE
+25 KLVKGGE
-34 FIIKPTEAQDVFT
+34 FIIKETDAQDIFT
-47 PADFT
+47 PADFS
-52 EEQNYM
+52 EEQNMM
-58 HQTCLDF
+58 HQTALDF
-65 VQTEVQP
+65 VEKEVQP

-105 YGGLDMDFPTALRV
+105 YGGLDMDFTTSLRV

-144 LYFGNEEQKAKYLP
+144 LYFGNEEQKNKYLP
-158 GLTSGE
+158 GLTNGE

-175 SGSDALS
+175 SGSDALG
-182 AKTKAMP
+182 AKTKAIP
-189 TADGSGYVLN
+189 TEDGEHYVLN

-207 GGFADVY
+207 GGFADVF

-248 RGSSTRQVFLSDCTV
+248 KGSSTRQVFLSDVKV
-263 PKENV
+263 PKSAV

-280 NVLNIGRIKL
+280 NILNIGRIKL

-298 KMAASLSVK
+298 KMASTLSIK

-318 ISKFGAIRHKLAEQA
+318 IAKFGAIKHKLAQQA

-341 AIYRAGSDIFRME
+341 AIYRAGMDIARME
-354 QQLLAEGKGHNE
+354 QELLSKGQSHNE

-374 FAVECAILK
+374 FAVECAMLK

-396 GVQIYGGYGF
+396 GVQVYGGYGF

-438 MILKKGLKG
+438 MILKKALKG

-452 GPAQAVQQELLSI
+452 GPAQAVQQELMAI
-465 PSLGE
+465 PDFNLEEETG
-470 SDDSLFAKE
+470 LFATE
-479 KKIIANLKKAVL
+479 KKTIAKLKKAIL
-491 MVAGTAVQKYTATL
+491 MIAGTAVQKYMNSL

-516 DMAIKTYTAESVLL
+516 DMAIKVYTAESTLL
-530 RVEKEMATKGEE
+530 RVEKEAGVKGEE
-542 AMSRELD
+542 ALSTQID
-549 MARVYLYDAVDLVD
+549 IARVYLYDTVDQVT
-563 KAAKDAIASM
+563 KFGKDAIATM

-591 AELFNSKEARRRV
+591 ADLYNAKEARRRIADV
-604 AAGLI
+604 LI
-609 EANEYVY
+609 AANEYAY

>member
-1 MLKLLGKPNTFFISF
+1 
-16 SSKPIMEVS
+16 MEVTQQAS
-25 QKPVLKGGE
+25 LKGGE
-34 FIIKPTEAQDVFT
+34 FIIKPTDAQSVFT

-52 EEQNYM
+52 EEQNMM
-58 HQTCLDF
+58 HQTCVDF
-65 VQTEVQP
+65 VQTEVSP
-72 LLERLDNHE
+72 LLDRLDNHE

-93 QLGLFGVSIPEQ
+93 QLGLFGVSVPEQ
-105 YGGLDMDFPTALRV
+105 FGGLDMDFPTALRV

-131 AFAAHTGIAMLPI
+131 AFAAHTGIALLPI
-144 LYFGNEEQKAKYLP
+144 LYFGNDEQKAKYLP
-158 GLTSGE
+158 GLTDGT

-175 SGSDALS
+175 SGSDALG
-182 AKTKAMP
+182 AKTKAVLNAEG
-189 TADGSGYVLN
+189 THYVLN

-207 GGFADVY
+207 AGFADVF
-214 IVFAQVDGDK
+214 IVFAQIDGDK
-224 FTGFIVERNTPGLS
+224 FTGFIVDKDTPGLS

-248 RGSSTRQVFLSDCTV
+248 KGSSTRQVFLSDAQV

-290 AAACLGAT
+290 AAACLGAA
-298 KMAASLSVK
+298 KGAATQSVK
-307 YANERVQFKLP
+307 YANERVQFKMP
-318 ISKFGAIRHKLAEQA
+318 ISKFGAIRYKLAQQA
-333 IRIYAVES
+333 IRLYAVES
-341 AIYRAGSDIFRME
+341 AIYRAGADIYRME
-354 QQLLAEGKGHNE
+354 QQLMAEGKGANE

-423 IFEGTNEINRMLAVD
+423 IFEGTNEINRLLAVD

-447 ELDLM
+447 EIDLM

-465 PSLGE
+465 PSMSQDEETG
-470 SDDSLFAKE
+470 LFSKE
-479 KKIIANLKKAVL
+479 MKTLANLKKAIL
-491 MVAGTAVQKYTATL
+491 MIAGSAVQKFTATL
-505 AKEQEV
+505 AKEQEL

-516 DMAIKTYTAESVLL
+516 DMSIKVYIAESTLL
-530 RVEKEMATKGEE
+530 RVEKEASVKGAE
-542 AMSRELD
+542 ALSVEAD
-549 MARVYLYDAVDLVD
+549 IARVYLADAVDIVE
-563 KAAKDAIASM
+563 KAAKDAIGSM
-573 TEGDE
+573 AEGDE
-578 QRLLAMG
+578 QRLLLMG

-591 AELFNSKEARRRV
+591 TELLNVKESRRRI
-604 AAGLI
+604 AAKLI
-609 EANEYVY
+609 EANEYAF

>member
-1 MLKLLGKPNTFFISF
+1 
-16 SSKPIMEVS
+16 MEVTQQAS
-25 QKPVLKGGE
+25 LKGGE
-34 FIIKPTEAQDVFT
+34 FIIKPTDAQSVFT

-52 EEQNYM
+52 EEQNMM
-58 HQTCLDF
+58 HQTCIDF
-65 VQTEVQP
+65 VQTEVSP
-72 LLERLDNHE
+72 LLERLDNQE

-93 QLGLFGVSIPEQ
+93 QLGLFGVSVPEQ
-105 YGGLDMDFPTALRV
+105 FGGLDMDFPTALRV

-131 AFAAHTGIAMLPI
+131 AFAAHTGIALLPI
-144 LYFGNEEQKAKYLP
+144 LYFGNDEQKAKYLP
-158 GLTSGE
+158 GLTDGS

-175 SGSDALS
+175 SGSDALG
-182 AKTKAMP
+182 AKTKAVLNAEG
-189 TADGSGYVLN
+189 THYVLN

-207 GGFADVY
+207 AGFADVF
-214 IVFAQVDGDK
+214 IVFAQIDGDK
-224 FTGFIVERNTPGLS
+224 FTGFIVEKSTPGLS

-248 RGSSTRQVFLSDCTV
+248 KGSSTRQVFLSDAQV

-298 KMAASLSVK
+298 KMGATQSVR
-307 YANERVQFKLP
+307 YANERIQFKLP
-318 ISKFGAIRHKLAEQA
+318 ISKFGAIRYKLAQQA

-341 AIYRAGSDIFRME
+341 AIYRAGSDIYRME
-354 QQLLAEGKGHNE
+354 QQLMAEGKGANE

-423 IFEGTNEINRMLAVD
+423 IFEGTNEINRLLAVD

-447 ELDLM
+447 EIDLM
-452 GPAQAVQQELLSI
+452 GPAQAVQQELMSI
-465 PSLGE
+465 PSMSQDEEIG
-470 SDDSLFAKE
+470 LFSKE
-479 KKIIANLKKAVL
+479 LKTIANLKKAIL
-491 MVAGTAVQKYTATL
+491 MVAGSAVQKFTATL
-505 AKEQEV
+505 AKEQEL

-516 DMAIKTYTAESVLL
+516 DMSIKVYIAESTIL
-530 RVEKEMATKGEE
+530 RVAKEASTKGEE
-542 AMSRELD
+542 ALAVQAD
-549 MARVYLYDAVDLVD
+549 IARVYLADAVDLVE
-563 KAAKDAIASM
+563 KAAKDAIGSM
-573 TEGDE
+573 AEGDE
-578 QRLLAMG
+578 QRLLLMG

-591 AELFNSKEARRRV
+591 AELINVKESRRRI
-604 AAGLI
+604 AAKLI
-609 EANEYVY
+609 EANEYVF

>member
-1 MLKLLGKPNTFFISF
+1 
-16 SSKPIMEVS
+16 MEVS
-25 QKPVLKGGE
+25 NKTAPKGGE
-34 FIIKPTEAQDVFT
+34 FIIKPTEAQNVFT

-52 EEQNYM
+52 EEQNMMY
-58 HQTCLDF
+58 QTCLDF
-65 VQTEVQP
+65 VQTEVMP
-72 LLERLDNHE
+72 LLDRLDNHE

-93 QLGLFGVSIPEQ
+93 QLGLFGVSVPEQ
-105 YGGLDMDFPTALRV
+105 FGGLDMDFATALRV

-131 AFAAHTGIAMLPI
+131 AFAAHTGIALLPI
-144 LYFGNEEQKAKYLP
+144 LYFGNDEQKKKYIP
-158 GLTSGE
+158 GLTDGS

-175 SGSDALS
+175 SGSDALG
-182 AKTKAMP
+182 AKTKAVLNAEG
-189 TADGSGYVLN
+189 THYVLN

-207 GGFADVY
+207 AGFADVF
-214 IVFAQVDGDK
+214 IVFAKIDGEQ
-224 FTGFIVERNTPGLS
+224 FTGFIVDKDTPGLT

-248 RGSSTRQVFLSDCTV
+248 KGSSTRQVFLTDALV

-290 AAACLGAT
+290 AAACLGGAKAAAT
-298 KMAASLSVK
+298 QSAK

-318 ISKFGAIRHKLAEQA
+318 ISKFGAIRYKLAEQA
-333 IRIYAVES
+333 IRLYAAES
-341 AIYRAGSDIFRME
+341 AIYRAGDDIYRKE
-354 QQLLAEGKGHNE
+354 QELLTSGLGTNE

-438 MILKKGLKG
+438 MLLKKGLKG

-452 GPAQAVQQELLSI
+452 GI
-465 PSLGE
+465 PSMGE
-470 SDDSLFAKE
+470 SDDSPFATE
-479 KKIIANLKKAVL
+479 KKTIANLKKAIL
-491 MVAGTAVQKYTATL
+491 MVAGTAVQKYMNSL

-511 LMNIA
+511 LTNIA
-516 DMAIKTYTAESVLL
+516 DMAIKTYIAESTLL
-530 RVEKEMATKGEE
+530 RVEKEIGLKGEE
-542 AMSRELD
+542 AMSRQLD
-549 MARVYLYDAVDLVD
+549 IARVYLSDTVNLVERAG
-563 KAAKDAIASM
+563 KEAIASM

-591 AELFNSKEARRRV
+591 AELFNVKDARRRI
-604 AAGLI
+604 AAGVI
-609 EANEYVY
+609 EANEYCY

>member
-1 MLKLLGKPNTFFISF
+1 
-16 SSKPIMEVS
+16 MEVTN
-25 QKPVLKGGE
+25 KLVKGGE
-34 FIIKPTEAQDVFT
+34 FLIKETEAQDVFT
-47 PADFT
+47 PADFS
-52 EEQNYM
+52 EEQNMM
-58 HQTCLDF
+58 HQTALDF
-65 VQTEVQP
+65 VDKEVHP
-72 LLERLDNHE
+72 LLDRLDNHE

-105 YGGLDMDFPTALRV
+105 FGGLDMDFTTSLRV

-158 GLTSGE
+158 GLTNGE

-175 SGSDALS
+175 SGSDALG

-189 TADGSGYVLN
+189 TEDGGYVLN

-207 GGFADVY
+207 GGFADVF

-248 RGSSTRQVFLSDCTV
+248 KGSSTRQVFLSDV
-263 PKENV
+263 KVGKEAV

-280 NVLNIGRIKL
+280 NILNIGRIKL

-298 KMAASLSVK
+298 KMAATLSVK
-307 YANERVQFKLP
+307 YANERVQFKMP
-318 ISKFGAIRHKLAEQA
+318 IAKFGAIKYKLAQQT

-341 AIYRAGSDIFRME
+341 AIYRAGMDIARME
-354 QQLLAEGKGHNE
+354 QELLSQGQSHNE

-438 MILKKGLKG
+438 MILKKAMKG

-452 GPAQAVQQELLSI
+452 GPAQAVQAELMAI
-465 PSLGE
+465 PDFNTEEETG
-470 SDDSLFAKE
+470 LFAAE
-479 KKIIANLKKAVL
+479 KKTIQKLKKAIL
-491 MVAGTAVQKYTATL
+491 MVAGTAVQKYMNSL

-516 DMAIKTYTAESVLL
+516 DMAIKVYTAESTVL
-530 RVEKEMATKGEE
+530 RVEKEAAAQGEE
-542 AMSRELD
+542 AVATQID
-549 MARVYLYDAVDLVD
+549 IARVYLYDTVDLVN
-563 KAAKDAIASM
+563 KAGKDALASM

-578 QRLLAMG
+578 QKLLAMG

-591 AELFNSKEARRRV
+591 ADLYNAKEARRRI
-604 AAGLI
+604 ADKQIA
-609 EANEYVY
+609 ANEYVY